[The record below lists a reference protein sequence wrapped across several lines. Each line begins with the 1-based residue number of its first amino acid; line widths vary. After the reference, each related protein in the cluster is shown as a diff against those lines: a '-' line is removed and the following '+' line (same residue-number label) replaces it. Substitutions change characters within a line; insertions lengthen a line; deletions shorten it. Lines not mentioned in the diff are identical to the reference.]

1 MAPTLRDYQL
11 TDLEKVRAIVR
22 RGGRRILFVATV
34 SYGKTAIFSHIAH
47 SYAAR
52 GKRVLILAH
61 RTRLVGQAVDRV
73 GSSDLITISTVQGVA
88 RRLDRIPAPDV
99 IIVDEAHR
107 GGAGAQ
113 YRSIYDAFADAL
125 VLGFTGTPTPDLF
138 SVFPVGD
145 MVEGESAAALTASG
159 FLAPIRYYCPSV
171 VDLLGVRTVAGEY
184 DPASLVEALEKSSIA
199 GDAIKS
205 YRGHCAGRPTILF
218 AVNVSHGLSVQKE
231 FAAAGIHA
239 EVITGKDK
247 ETEQERKLAHLY
259 AGGLLIAID
268 TISEGFSFEELH
280 AIISMRPTRS
290 TALWIQ
296 HVGRVARAA
305 PGKEFGLV
313 LDHAC
318 NTLRHGTITDARDW
332 RTADRP
338 APKDQVTPEGELL
351 RIRQCESCY
360 FILEAGPAFC
370 PACGVEFAKERRIS
384 VQEKVRLEEIQ
395 AEELRRRREEMARAK
410 RREEGQAQS
419 FADLQ
424 RLERERGYARGW
436 ARARW
441 AARQRRAS

>member
-11 TDLEKVRAIVR
+11 TDLEKVRAIIR

-34 SYGKTAIFSHIAH
+34 SYGKTAVFSHIAH

-61 RTRLVGQAVDRV
+61 RTRLVGQAIERV
-73 GSSDLITISTVQGVA
+73 GFSELITISTIQGVA
-88 RRLDRIPAPDV
+88 RRLERIPAPDV
-99 IIVDEAHR
+99 VIVDEAHR

-113 YRSIYDAFADAL
+113 YRSVYDAFPDAL

-138 SVFPVGD
+138 SVFPVED
-145 MVEGESAAALTASG
+145 MVEGETAATLTARG
-159 FLAPIRYYCPSV
+159 FLAPVRYYCPSV
-171 VDLLGVRTVAGEY
+171 VDLRGVRTVAGEY

-199 GDAIKS
+199 GDAIQS
-205 YRGHCAGRPTILF
+205 YREHCAGRPTILF
-218 AVNVSHGLSVQKE
+218 AVNVSHGLSIQRE
-231 FAAAGIHA
+231 FTAAGIHA

-305 PGKEFGLV
+305 PGKAFDLV

-318 NTLRHGTITDARDW
+318 NTLRHGTITDCRDW
-332 RTADRP
+332 RAVDQP
-338 APKDQVTPEGELL
+338 PPKDQVTAEGELF
-351 RIRQCESCY
+351 RIRQCEQCY
-360 FILEAGPAFC
+360 FIAEAGPACC
-370 PACGVEFAKERRIS
+370 PACGAPFGKERRIS
-384 VQEKVRLEEIQ
+384 FQEKVRLEEI
-395 AEELRRRREEMARAK
+395 AAAELRRRREEMARAK

-419 FADLQ
+419 LASLLDLEKQ
-424 RLERERGYARGW
+424 RGYRPGW

-441 AARQRRAS
+441 AARQRRAG